1 MRGSQM
7 MYRCPLRV
15 AANVQGLIKT
25 VSSLAA
31 NGKRL
36 CVSAVIEK
44 LMLKI

>member
-31 NGKRL
+31 NVQVL
-36 CVSAVIEK
+36 LAVAANT
-44 LMLKI
+44 